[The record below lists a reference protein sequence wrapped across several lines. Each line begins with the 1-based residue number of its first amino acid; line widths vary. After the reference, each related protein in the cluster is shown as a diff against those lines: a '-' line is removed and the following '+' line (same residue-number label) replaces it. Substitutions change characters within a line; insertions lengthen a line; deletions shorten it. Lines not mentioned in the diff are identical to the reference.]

1 MKTKVYIVGAGS
13 FAQKLAITLKKF
25 PLDLLGFVDE
35 FGSETLMGL
44 PLTKANELIFDHR
57 ALFFT
62 AISHFQYTQNAIER
76 LINIGV
82 TRSKIIPLYYDSCS
96 VYLEATLQNN
106 FAENIVKLKNC
117 NGNFAQY
124 ETLTCPI
131 ALDSQTISVRLL
143 SRGSLFLSHLQ
154 PVLKA
159 LEEDENYELVSD
171 RTNSLLGQHKLASQE
186 RMLATDSKLV
196 ITTQFFNVA
205 PATSKKLTFLHAI
218 YDSMMFRESIFDE
231 IDSCDHHYI
240 ALPSKACMDYFKQKI
255 AQKKLRNKITLIPFG
270 YPKLDSN
277 ICAYK
282 KLKDTSAESKLI
294 IYAPTQSLTPNP
306 NAPEGFSLFHARDY
320 LLTLLNLLPN
330 HRIILQPHPDDL
342 VLLQEGGETKA
353 SLALKELLHLAQEHE
368 RVSIANKNQSQ
379 LELFAQSQFLISDT
393 SSTAYTYAFT
403 TLKPVIFL
411 SPYEHAII
419 ENWSHLSYIKDR
431 EQVGYICSDNA
442 QFTTVIK
449 KISSKI
455 FNKRSHT
462 KALRKSNIYN
472 IYTSENKVIELIN
485 NITNSTTQDSW
496 EPILGDSY
504 ETR

>member
-25 PLDLLGFVDE
+25 PLDLIGFVDE

-44 PLTKANELIFDHR
+44 PLTKANELIFDHS

-96 VYLEATLQNN
+96 VYLEATLQND
-106 FAENIVKLKNC
+106 FAKNIAKLKSC
-117 NGNFAQY
+117 NGSFAQY
-124 ETLTCPI
+124 ETLTRPI
-131 ALDSQTISVRLL
+131 ALDSQAISVRLL

-159 LEEDENYELVSD
+159 LKEDENYELVSD

-186 RMLATDSKLV
+186 GMLATDSKLV

-240 ALPSKACMDYFKQKI
+240 ALPSKACMEYFKQKI

-330 HRIILQPHPDDL
+330 HHIILQPHPDDL
-342 VLLQEGGETKA
+342 VLLQESGETKA
-353 SLALKELLHLAQEHE
+353 SLALRELLHLANKHE
-368 RVSIANKNQSQ
+368 RISLADKNQSQ

-411 SPYEHAII
+411 SPYE
-419 ENWSHLSYIKDR
+419 EELKKKWSNLSYIKDR
-431 EQVGYICSDNA
+431 
-442 QFTTVIK
+442 K
-449 KISSKI
+449 KIGIVCTNAKD
-455 FNKRSHT
+455 F
-462 KALRKSNIYN
+462 KASINYLISNYAINCHQIKSLRKSQIYN
-472 IYTSENKVIELIN
+472 LYNAQN
-485 NITNSTTQDSW
+485 NIKRLLESL
-496 EPILGDSY
+496 I
-504 ETR
+504 